1 MVIISVKSVTIS
13 FVHDVEVDFGDV
25 PQIRPFTVE
34 GGRPPHEVT
43 LTKADGTISTIYS
56 DSVTGNCS
64 GTFNKTCTI
73 TMGRTDYKDNGR
85 YKITAKN
92 KVKQNGITTAVEYF
106 SITVFKDVVTRILI
120 SVGDSEEQTSDNGVL
135 SVPDG
140 KQLTI
145 KCISEGSR
153 MPHKMSLT
161 LPNASTHISH
171 RNVSTLISLGR
182 SWWTV
187 HMSITNARAS

>member
-1 MVIISVKSVTIS
+1 MMLTLIL
-13 FVHDVEVDFGDV
+13 GDD
-25 PQIRPFTVE
+25 PQIPQFYVE

-43 LTKADGTISTIYS
+43 LTKPDGTVSTIYS
-56 DSVTGNCS
+56 DSVTGNCI

-92 KVKQNGITTAVEYF
+92 KDRQNNVATTVEYF
-106 SITVFKDVVTRILI
+106 NITVFKDVTTRILI
-120 SVGDSEEQTSDNGVL
+120 SVGDSEEQTSDGGVL

-153 MPHKMSLT
+153 MPHKISLT
-161 LPNASTHISH
+161 LPNEST
-171 RNVSTLISLGR
+171 
-182 SWWTV
+182 
-187 HMSITNARAS
+187 